1 MAAGQSEEPPTLSQF
16 NLGRLLP
23 PKKKRPLQIEL
34 LMTPAEGE
42 LYRKTIRG
50 RARVV
55 EFGVGGSTKAAM
67 EEGVQHLLSIET
79 DPVWSKTA
87 LTTPGIREGVEAGRI
102 EVRHVDVG
110 PVAKM
115 GRPQDPSRREDWPD
129 FSTAPWAAYKDSPPD
144 MVLIDGRFRVACTLQ
159 AVLNCPPST
168 TIVIHDFWDRP
179 HYHVVLKYLDWHA
192 SADRMGVF
200 TPRVGIDRAEVQAT
214 YEQYKYDYE

>member
-1 MAAGQSEEPPTLSQF
+1 MVP
-16 NLGRLLP
+16 
-23 PKKKRPLQIEL
+23 L

-115 GRPQDPSRREDWPD
+115 GRPSPQRPGLRTRMRRRTW
-129 FSTAPWAAYKDSPPD
+129 
-144 MVLIDGRFRVACTLQ
+144 C
-159 AVLNCPPST
+159 
-168 TIVIHDFWDRP
+168 
-179 HYHVVLKYLDWHA
+179 
-192 SADRMGVF
+192 
-200 TPRVGIDRAEVQAT
+200 
-214 YEQYKYDYE
+214 